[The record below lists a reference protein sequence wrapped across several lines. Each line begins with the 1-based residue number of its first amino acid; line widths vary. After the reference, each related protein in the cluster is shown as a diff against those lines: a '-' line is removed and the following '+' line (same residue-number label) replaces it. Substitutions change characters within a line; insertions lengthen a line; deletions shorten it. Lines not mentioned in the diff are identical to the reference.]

1 MSSRV
6 AQLVLFIIPLLD
18 VDKNPQVMFTRYHA
32 DARTGEFS
40 TDLIKTP
47 SRHSAFG
54 AVDIESGHWRVVR
67 CLFGQVAYLD
77 RFSATIISGGAS
89 SCVVW
94 IGGNG
99 YFGGSVL
106 NLPATLKIS
115 KEDKVSH
122 IYETNHRH
130 IGLTR
135 KNSPSV
141 ELYGLHGLPLIYF
154 CNRLSQ
160 TITQKRSQSKYTR
173 SLVNQK
179 SKTSSIRPSASSD
192 LPML

>member
-1 MSSRV
+1 MSSRMT
-6 AQLVLFIIPLLD
+6 QPVLFIVPLLD
-18 VDKNPQVMFTRYHA
+18 VDKNPQVMLTRYHA

-115 KEDKVSH
+115 EEKELATDMKR
-122 IYETNHRH
+122 IKRTNQIKS

-135 KNSPSV
+135 KNSPNV

-160 TITQKRSQSKYTR
+160 TITQRK
-173 SLVNQK
+173 SLSN
-179 SKTSSIRPSASSD
+179 IPD
-192 LPML
+192 PW